1 MTVNRWT
8 PGRRTPARSDSS
20 SYGDRAVSRRQ
31 RVTFVRDRR
40 SGRGHFTPRGTVRQE
55 CDGHINDLSAIR
67 ARPRLRRP
75 RRALAGPLLRSRT
88 FECARSGAPSR
99 LRLNHRSRG
108 PAKYL
113 FWRPRRGL
121 RSPRARLPAARDPCQ
136 KPRWVSQFETAVARA
151 GQILVQRRCWQAFD
165 GDSAPNRAPTGIV
178 QPRRRSSSAQ
188 CSREEALG
196 KNGRS
201 PASCRRYFPHVG
213 LRAAPTSKMPVGVDS
228 GHESGR
234 GWRSRTP
241 RPRSDLNLRPS
252 AARGTSSWMHSN
264 VRNAGGD
271 SQPAH

>member
-31 RVTFVRDRR
+31 RVTIVRDRR

-113 FWRPRRGL
+113 FWRPRRAL
-121 RSPRARLPAARDPCQ
+121 PSPRGSISPPAPRSLPKASLGGAIRNCRPSRG
-136 KPRWVSQFETAVARA
+136 P
-151 GQILVQRRCWQAFD
+151 ILAQRRCREALD
-165 GDSAPNRAPTGIV
+165 DDSAGNRAPTAIV
-178 QPRRRSSSAQ
+178 QLGRRSSVA
-188 CSREEALG
+188 
-196 KNGRS
+196 
-201 PASCRRYFPHVG
+201 
-213 LRAAPTSKMPVGVDS
+213 
-228 GHESGR
+228 
-234 GWRSRTP
+234 
-241 RPRSDLNLRPS
+241 
-252 AARGTSSWMHSN
+252 
-264 VRNAGGD
+264 
-271 SQPAH
+271 